1 MKIKEL
7 QTRNFRNLVSM
18 NLQFN
23 ENVAIITG
31 QNGLGKSNALNS
43 ASWGI
48 TGTLFTDKWGSGEN
62 DIDSIIP
69 KNAIRGINPEVS
81 IITDAGTKFTK
92 KYISQYSK
100 DGSKVKGHTTEWYIN
115 DVICK
120 NETEFNEQFYNAFGY
135 TPKLKT
141 KDVNE
146 LRLFIDPLYAL
157 QKLDAKALRAL
168 LVDLGCSVS
177 CEELYQSGFGD
188 LRPYGDKYQGKWDV
202 MRKNLKDQNNTLTK
216 EIESLQIKLETVA
229 GVQEPNLEDIKTLK
243 KQYEDLVAKKAAIQS
258 GAANPDIAE
267 FEKRIL
273 EIKAAVNAKVEE
285 NKNSRETQRA
295 LLEEQKRIEIEKL
308 KSGVNAALE
317 PLKIELQKAQA
328 EVDKMQALITSYNET
343 AKAQGQMVQQYITLA
358 TSLKDKKVDLAVKL
372 EAVRKSEYK
381 GMITCP
387 ICGSD
392 FPANP
397 DDQVKFEIHKQQEI
411 DSLTKEISKVE
422 KDKEAYKEEYSNAK
436 KLRDEANQRAE
447 EAQVNLKVCMDK
459 VIELTNEVEKQNLEA
474 SKPVRSQALDEIERK
489 IAMTMIPTDVTFEY
503 TRIKEMKAKLESL
516 KNADQAKVQDQVN
529 EIEIQMNEINNKIS
543 EEYVKQSKYNEKIEY
558 EANLAA
564 TQAKLNDN
572 ESLLARCNRLIQTM
586 IRLINQKA
594 TERTGL
600 TFVMLEENLS
610 NDGIREVCYA
620 TIDGVPFKDVNT
632 ATKMKYG
639 IKFIEKLK
647 EILGHNELPIL
658 ADRMEG
664 IDSFETIKGLTQ
676 EQLIC
681 TRVTDGKEIE
691 VQ

>member
-7 QTRNFRNLVSM
+7 QTRNFRNIVSM
-18 NLQFN
+18 DLKFE
-23 ENVAIITG
+23 ENVSVITG
-31 QNGLGKSNALNS
+31 QNGLGKSNLLNS
-43 ASWGI
+43 GCWFLTNTI
-48 TGTLFTDKWGSGEN
+48 LTDKWGSGEN

-69 KNAIRGINPEVS
+69 KGAIRGINPEVS
-81 IITDAGTKFTK
+81 IVTDKGTKYTK
-92 KYISQYSK
+92 KYISKWSK
-100 DGSKVKGHTTEWYIN
+100 DGSKVTGHTTEWYIN
-115 DVICK
+115 GVACK
-120 NETEFNEQFYNAFGY
+120 NEGEFTDSLYQVLNYNP
-135 TPKLKT
+135 TLKT

-229 GVQEPNLEDIKTLK
+229 GVQQPNLEDIKTLK

-273 EIKAAVNAKVEE
+273 EINAAVNAKVEE
-285 NKNSRETQRA
+285 NKNSRDTQRA

-358 TSLKDKKVDLAVKL
+358 TSLKDKKVDLSIKL

-392 FPANP
+392 FPANH
-397 DDQVKFEIHKQQEI
+397 DDQVKFKIHKQQEI

-503 TRIKEMKAKLESL
+503 TRIKEMKAKLEAL

-543 EEYVKQSKYNEKIEY
+543 EEYVKQSKYNEKTEY

-664 IDSFETIKGLTQ
+664 IDSFETIKWLTQ

-691 VQ
+691 VC